1 MRLPNFLLI
10 GAPKAATTS
19 LAQYLGQHPEVFMA
33 VPKEPHFLAFDRAP
47 PAYRGPGTDPDW
59 FNISTI
65 TNPGHYRR
73 LFAGAGGAKAL
84 GEASTAYLY
93 LESTVEGIRRHVPD
107 IRMIAVLRNPVDRA
121 YCKTVCPL

>member
-1 MRLPNFLLI
+1 MPSISVSIPRSLWPF
-10 GAPKAATTS
+10 PKS
-19 LAQYLGQHPEVFMA
+19 PIFWR
-33 VPKEPHFLAFDRAP
+33 FDRAP

-73 LFAGAGGAKAL
+73 LFAGAGDAKAL

-121 YCKTVCPL
+121 YCKRCFQATWLV